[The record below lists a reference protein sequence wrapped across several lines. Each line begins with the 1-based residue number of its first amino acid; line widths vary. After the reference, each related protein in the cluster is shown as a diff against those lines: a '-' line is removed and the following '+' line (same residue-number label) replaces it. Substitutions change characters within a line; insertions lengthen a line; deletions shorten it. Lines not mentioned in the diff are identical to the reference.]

1 MRAST
6 EVVDSESLPKPVIVH
21 VGGVELLLEWA
32 EHASTV
38 SNVVIAPV
46 ELHRRNLKLRLTKAN
61 LPLDAFAFTGP
72 SAVASHVLET
82 AGKPTKAL
90 DRIDRLAL
98 LGDILGSGN
107 EATERFRLVL
117 GGEPAQCGDAIEQAR
132 RELEV
137 TTNYHPDR
145 VRAFRQ
151 AVESASSPIDVDADD
166 LLDGT
171 LAVERALRRRSQK
184 APSDGE
190 LVRRSTRIVADTG
203 GAAWNDAYPSVERIA
218 LVGLSTVPAALV
230 DLIAAITSQC
240 DVEAHIF
247 LRRGTGPFLE
257 QRLTDVCGV
266 PNPGRVVVT

>member
-1 MRAST
+1 
-6 EVVDSESLPKPVIVH
+6 V
-21 VGGVELLLEWA
+21 
-32 EHASTV
+32 
-38 SNVVIAPV
+38 
-46 ELHRRNLKLRLTKAN
+46 
-61 LPLDAFAFTGP
+61 
-72 SAVASHVLET
+72 
-82 AGKPTKAL
+82 KAL

-98 LGDILGSGN
+98 LGNILDGGN

-137 TTNYHPDR
+137 MTNYHPDR

-151 AVESASSPIDVDADD
+151 AAESVSSPIDLDADD
-166 LLDGT
+166 LLEGT
-171 LAVERALRRRSQK
+171 LAVERALRRRSKK

-190 LVRRSTRIVADTG
+190 LVRRATRIVVDTG

-218 LVGLSTVPAALV
+218 LVGLSTVPATLV
-230 DLIAAITSQC
+230 DLITAITSRC

-247 LRRGTGPFLE
+247 LRCGTGPFLE
-257 QRLTDVCGV
+257 QRLSDVWGV